1 MTISPYI
8 NHAIDISLSEGNS
21 VKEVSDGWSNM
32 EQVIFFSKK
41 MSQSL
46 RLEIKNK
53 EPKLRYFSTD
63 RTLIVKLMKDLSVMN
78 IRFLFRIPSETNKKV
93 QLINQECHLSDKT
106 LTSGSITSVLSS
118 TVTYRISGT

>member
-63 RTLIVKLMKDLSVMN
+63 RTPHSKADEGFICDEYK
-78 IRFLFRIPSETNKKV
+78 I
-93 QLINQECHLSDKT
+93 
-106 LTSGSITSVLSS
+106 SIS
-118 TVTYRISGT
+118 YPK